1 MGEGSGRVLVGVL
14 AIDGSSFRRT
24 TVCYTVL
31 SQTIKNLSRLDQN
44 KNFTYLMNNPTKFEK
59 EKTKHKVLH
68 YFLGHALDP
77 FGCLHARA
85 LVPLQDAKYWAL
97 ALNMRRALSSDN
109 GFLGSLCLG
118 FGLSKSRD
126 YGSSLREQRTFGGG
140 SFERIGGGFTAN
152 DGRKEDYREI
162 LYRNSTMREGVL
174 RRLKT

>member
-31 SQTIKNLSRLDQN
+31 H
-44 KNFTYLMNNPTKFEK
+44 YL
-59 EKTKHKVLH
+59 
-68 YFLGHALDP
+68 LGHALDP

-97 ALNMRRALSSDN
+97 ALNMRRASSSDN

-118 FGLSKSRD
+118 FGLSKSGD